1 MLYHIIIIYSTII
14 NIYNNFLPFQVAVSE
29 QLLAAVL
36 LELNETSYCQE
47 VHDLWV
53 LLIMITVNAHSLT
66 KSLTHSLLNRP
77 KPPHPMY
84 PMCGH
89 QF

>member
-1 MLYHIIIIYSTII
+1 MVS
-14 NIYNNFLPFQVAVSE
+14 FLPFQVAVSE
-29 QLLAAVL
+29 QLLVAVL

-66 KSLTHSLLNRP
+66 KSLTHSLLNRSYNHHILCISCVVISV
-77 KPPHPMY
+77 KGQGQL
-84 PMCGH
+84 C
-89 QF
+89 Q

>member
-1 MLYHIIIIYSTII
+1 MFF
-14 NIYNNFLPFQVAVSE
+14 FLPFQVAVSE
-29 QLLAAVL
+29 QLLVAVL

-66 KSLTHSLLNRP
+66 KSLTRSLLNRP
-77 KPPHPMY
+77 
-84 PMCGH
+84 
-89 QF
+89 

>member
-1 MLYHIIIIYSTII
+1 MVS
-14 NIYNNFLPFQVAVSE
+14 FLPFQVPVSE